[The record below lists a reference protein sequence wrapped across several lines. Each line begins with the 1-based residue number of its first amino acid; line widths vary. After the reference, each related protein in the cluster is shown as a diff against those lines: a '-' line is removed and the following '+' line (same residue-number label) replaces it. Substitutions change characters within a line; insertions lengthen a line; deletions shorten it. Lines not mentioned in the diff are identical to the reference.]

1 MHIPKFPDIF
11 YLFIILR
18 LRQSTIEIDLTNLY
32 LVMRGL
38 SSCLWSIYDG
48 RGMMDGEGPNWI
60 SKPVEDWCLSH
71 GVLSKMSVELQCSH
85 CGQQDTNQTSS
96 WHGTAT
102 TNITCKLEWLSWRK
116 LESATMESDR
126 KQAVGESWSENMPG
140 SHQKADRQ
148 KQARIRT

>member
-48 RGMMDGEGPNWI
+48 RGTMDGEGPN
-60 SKPVEDWCLSH
+60 CH

-102 TNITCKLEWLSWRK
+102 TNITCKLEWLSWRE

-126 KQAVGESWSENMPG
+126 KQAVGES
-140 SHQKADRQ
+140 
-148 KQARIRT
+148 